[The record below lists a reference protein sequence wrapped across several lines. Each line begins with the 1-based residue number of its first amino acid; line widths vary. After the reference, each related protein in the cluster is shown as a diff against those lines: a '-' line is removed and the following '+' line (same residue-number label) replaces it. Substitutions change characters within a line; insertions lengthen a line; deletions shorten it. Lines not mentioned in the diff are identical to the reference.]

1 MGNVSQLNKEYYK
14 NKISNYKA
22 NKMGFRNTAIIQ
34 SCKSSIKPLG
44 QSINMNN
51 TQATINM
58 KITQSNIKAESAKR
72 SVDIESVEDYYGKK
86 INMRR
91 SIDQRITYDAKQFK
105 TNKKQKIQE
114 KQHFGKF
121 KQKGSVSG
129 KLNFEEDIIA
139 AEKMT

>member
-1 MGNVSQLNKEYYK
+1 MS
-14 NKISNYKA
+14 
-22 NKMGFRNTAIIQ
+22 
-34 SCKSSIKPLG
+34 
-44 QSINMNN
+44 QSINFNN
-51 TQATINM
+51 TQGPINM
-58 KITQSNIKAESAKR
+58 KITQSNIKAE

-105 TNKKQKIQE
+105 SNKKQKIQE
-114 KQHFGKF
+114 KSFNSKF

-139 AEKMT
+139 AEKLT

>member
-1 MGNVSQLNKEYYK
+1 MS
-14 NKISNYKA
+14 
-22 NKMGFRNTAIIQ
+22 
-34 SCKSSIKPLG
+34 
-44 QSINMNN
+44 N
-51 TQATINM
+51 TQASINM
-58 KITQSNIKAESAKR
+58 KITQSNIQAE

-91 SIDQRITYDAKQFK
+91 SIEQRMTYDAKQFK

-114 KQHFGKF
+114 KQHLGKF

-139 AEKMT
+139 AEKLT